1 MASSGCNCARFCRAM
16 PASLRRRPLAIRIR
30 ATQISQGS
38 ARKFSV
44 ISTRILKVWNGNA
57 LVELPTRNPVWAFYD
72 AATNP
77 DYGAKR
83 SPGKIDFNAIVTLA
97 AGADARGEQ
106 FDFEFRSPDQV
117 PNAFDTILKATRA
130 RHRWSGDL
138 LSAVRDE
145 QRAIPQLLLT
155 DREIVR
161 GSLNVNWALNS
172 ADQADAV
179 LLEYLDQNIW
189 GPAEVQYPPNSD
201 SFTATNP
208 ARIRLDGVISR
219 IQAQKHAAFF
229 YRQALYRRTTITLD
243 TEWEGKM
250 LSYGSFVRVQSEL
263 PQSWGASGRMMN
275 YCDGM
280 LTLDPAPS
288 GRRSR
293 PTSRSGPAAVGALD
307 RSRCRVL
314 APTISS
320 LW

>member
-1 MASSGCNCARFCRAM
+1 MRRYGVEAADFDPKKSGLGGSDGLVWLQLRAFLQGNASFAKETT
-16 PASLRRRPLAIRIR
+16 LAIRIR

-44 ISTRILKVWNGNA
+44 ISTRILKVWNGSA

-72 AATNP
+72 AATNL

-97 AGADARGEQ
+97 AGADVRGEQ

-145 QRAIPQLLLT
+145 QRTIPQLLLT

-161 GSLNVNWALNS
+161 GSLTVNWALNS

-189 GPAEVQYPPNSD
+189 GPAEVQYPPNSRQLYGYEPGAHSPRRRD
-201 SFTATNP
+201 QSHPGAEACGVLLPPGLLPKDHDYAGYGVGGQDAFL
-208 ARIRLDGVISR
+208 RL
-219 IQAQKHAAFF
+219 
-229 YRQALYRRTTITLD
+229 
-243 TEWEGKM
+243 
-250 LSYGSFVRVQSEL
+250 VRA
-263 PQSWGASGRMMN
+263 G
-275 YCDGM
+275 
-280 LTLDPAPS
+280 
-288 GRRSR
+288 
-293 PTSRSGPAAVGALD
+293 AVGAAAELGRIRSHAELFRRRAHA
-307 RSRCRVL
+307 RSR
-314 APTISS
+314 A
-320 LW
+320 